1 LNKSRIARD
10 FYRKVFADNIV
21 NLRDADQRK
30 DIVNQFF
37 NDPVN
42 KKAGWRASKDRRF
55 FRSAFQKVC
64 AENNFNPI
72 DVGVK
77 PEPRRNKITKGNT
90 KINVKSQEKAIP
102 KVQIPTTED
111 VKQPEQKSPVPN
123 TDQINQQVPQAVYYS
138 AQSVGAIF
146 DTLFNILSARMPIS
160 PLTQNE
166 RIALGEAW
174 SPIFN
179 QYLGQ
184 NSMWVMPVVITAP
197 ILLQRLAEIAKAKK
211 EKELKEK
218 YGMNEP
224 KPEPDKQNENKWRN
238 MGFGK
243 DKAE

>member
-1 LNKSRIARD
+1 M
-10 FYRKVFADNIV
+10 
-21 NLRDADQRK
+21 
-30 DIVNQFF
+30 
-37 NDPVN
+37 
-42 KKAGWRASKDRRF
+42 
-55 FRSAFQKVC
+55 
-64 AENNFNPI
+64 
-72 DVGVK
+72 
-77 PEPRRNKITKGNT
+77 
-90 KINVKSQEKAIP
+90 
-102 KVQIPTTED
+102 
-111 VKQPEQKSPVPN
+111 KQPEQKSPVPN